1 MSNKRSNA
9 FEQQFGIDSS
19 KMVNHVAGLLLS
31 WKQMRELGTFIA
43 GKPLGRDK
51 MEAYPLCL
59 REVEKTNHR
68 LIVFDYPA
76 GSKKCKLMLVLFEHN
91 SQRKFSKKKARDLHH
106 TVTAKEWLKARGVSD
121 TENLK
126 FVDTEDTWTEISVL
140 RSGS

>member
-1 MSNKRSNA
+1 LFFFISTNIDMSNKRSNA

-68 LIVFDYPA
+68 LIVFDGKRERRVRKEGIPEPA
-76 GSKKCKLMLVLFEHN
+76 GLAELV
-91 SQRKFSKKKARDLHH
+91 
-106 TVTAKEWLKARGVSD
+106 
-121 TENLK
+121 
-126 FVDTEDTWTEISVL
+126 
-140 RSGS
+140 